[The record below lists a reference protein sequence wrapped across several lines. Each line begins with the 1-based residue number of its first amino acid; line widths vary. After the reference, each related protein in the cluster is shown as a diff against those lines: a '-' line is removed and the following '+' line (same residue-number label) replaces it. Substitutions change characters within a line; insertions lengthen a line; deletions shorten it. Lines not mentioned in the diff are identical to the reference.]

1 MDLRGP
7 IEQFVGPAQQRGGDS
22 AFEMRL
28 AGRVTAEA
36 VKDSKRPLT
45 DPEGVPR
52 ARSSLLGDETLGACK
67 KCGDL
72 LLLLLLPGFAFK
84 LTDRATFFTD
94 VLHESPFLSATG
106 RGRSPLAAVTAG
118 GISDCLLPAQQEL
131 SPETAYGRD
140 HKDRERVPGRDE

>member
-1 MDLRGP
+1 MSAAVRPSRSLIARVASARAGCSSRQLLRENVDGMDLRGP

-36 VKDSKRPLT
+36 VKDSKRPLI

-52 ARSSLLGDETLGACK
+52 ARSSLLGDETSGACK

-72 LLLLLLPGFAFK
+72 LLLLLPRLC
-84 LTDRATFFTD
+84 LQTD
-94 VLHESPFLSATG
+94 G
-106 RGRSPLAAVTAG
+106 
-118 GISDCLLPAQQEL
+118 
-131 SPETAYGRD
+131 
-140 HKDRERVPGRDE
+140 